1 MLGGVVALAL
11 IAAQVFSWRNLIDRI
26 PRGLLLGQLHFYC
39 VLIALGASVGG
50 GVHSPYR
57 LLYFL
62 PVTFTAVFF
71 TGWLRYSTAVI
82 ASGIDSA
89 VLRILPGVSLPDQA
103 VRCVMVLLVA
113 GFAGE
118 VADMLRAA
126 LRDNRSLHAVLEAAS
141 GDPLNSE
148 LASIGLDAAMS
159 VVRWDAGGVVLV
171 ENGFVDLAV
180 VRGVSSKLLPF
191 YADNPVAVADAPLV
205 GPIAATGK
213 PFSIDDLSTVF
224 PPEHPVRAEG
234 VAAMTGVPIQYHGE
248 VLGVLVVAHFKPRH
262 PDEHDLDRLHSVAGQ
277 LGLALG
283 NARAYRVEKE
293 VAENLRELNRRKDE
307 FLANVSHE
315 LRTPATAI
323 KLVASTLRHNASRL
337 DPAQIDELY
346 ETIERRSTGLIDLIN
361 NLLDEAVADAGE
373 TRLSLEALDWREAL
387 VRWAEMAQLHFGR
400 EISVQIPAGSVSGT
414 GDVVKL
420 ERVVSNLLSNAAKFS
435 EPDTPIVIALSA
447 DDRNV
452 MVEVT
457 DEGRGIAPSELPRV
471 FDRFFQV
478 DAGATRE
485 AGGFGIGL
493 SLTHHFVEAHGG
505 TIDVRS
511 RVAQGTTF
519 TVTIPR
525 QPLPTSRV
533 NTPSPAVT
541 DSGHG

>member
-1 MLGGVVALAL
+1 MRRSVALFEDPYTDTRMRRTIPRYARLGAAAVAITAPITGHTTQQRLVLGGIVVVAF

-50 GVHSPYR
+50 GIHSPYR

-71 TGWLRYSTAVI
+71 TGWLRFSTAIV
-82 ASGIDSA
+82 ASGIDTA
-89 VLRILPGVSLPDQA
+89 VLRIAAGVSLPEQA

-113 GFAGE
+113 NFASE
-118 VADMLRAA
+118 VAEMLRES

-148 LASIGLDAAMS
+148 LASIGLEAAMS

-171 ENGFVDLAV
+171 ENGFLNISV
-180 VRGVSSKLLPF
+180 VRGVSNNLLPF
-191 YADNPVAVADAPLV
+191 YEEHPVAIADAALV
-205 GPIAATGK
+205 GPIATTGK
-213 PFSIDDLSTVF
+213 PFAIDDMSTMF
-224 PPEHPVRAEG
+224 PPEHPLRAEG
-234 VAAMTGVPIQYHGE
+234 LAALAGVPINYHGE
-248 VLGVLVVAHFKPRH
+248 VVGVLVVGSFKPRH
-262 PDEHDLDRLHSVAGQ
+262 ADEHDLDRLHRVAGQ

-293 VAENLRELNRRKDE
+293 VAEHLRELNHRKDE

-387 VRWAEMAQLHFGR
+387 VRWAEMAQLHFGAR
-400 EISVQIPAGSVSGT
+400 SACKSPLGACAG
-414 GDVVKL
+414 
-420 ERVVSNLLSNAAKFS
+420 
-435 EPDTPIVIALSA
+435 
-447 DDRNV
+447 
-452 MVEVT
+452 
-457 DEGRGIAPSELPRV
+457 
-471 FDRFFQV
+471 
-478 DAGATRE
+478 
-485 AGGFGIGL
+485 
-493 SLTHHFVEAHGG
+493 
-505 TIDVRS
+505 
-511 RVAQGTTF
+511 
-519 TVTIPR
+519 
-525 QPLPTSRV
+525 
-533 NTPSPAVT
+533 
-541 DSGHG
+541 